1 MSCATASSPAI
12 SIADHGR
19 DTPGTFLQG
28 GNVARTNGILFWAT
42 VGFVVMGIVARVA
55 RFITGAPLWSD
66 EQYLAA
72 AFLDLGYVDMLGTLP
87 RDQVA
92 PVGVLWI
99 GVAVVHR
106 LSR

>member
-1 MSCATASSPAI
+1 
-12 SIADHGR
+12 
-19 DTPGTFLQG
+19 
-28 GNVARTNGILFWAT
+28 
-42 VGFVVMGIVARVA
+42 MGIVARVA

-92 PVGVLWI
+92 PVGFLWI
-99 GVAVVHR
+99 ELALVQLLGFHEWALR
-106 LSR
+106 LFMKASPASCSFIR